1 GGFSLYTRTVNMGL
15 YAAGEYVRLIDAL
28 FGSTDTSRVLASFM
42 HMCRREAFEKNPEI
56 RALVDE
62 HGVVGFGSQVLKTIV
77 AWICLQVVTHGRSR
91 PYRMEL
97 VYSNVQ
103 AGASA
108 FCPRKF
114 IDSSGRPLP
123 AAAQA
128 AAPSRRRTPDAGT
141 PMTPPA
147 PSDKGDEDEGDAY
160 YALSDQEGTSH
171 MDPDWDQRLME
182 ALRKLSL
189 RNEQHAQSQ
198 SQSQGQNQGLNQSQ
212 GQSQSQNP
220 NPNQQSSLWSTLL
233 MVRESAA
240 ILAQGAGSD
249 GSSSDSDP
257 CSVRHGRRMSAPF
270 ESAPASLVSSPQHP
284 ATPGLRGRTP
294 RRWSS
299 TEVPALGG
307 QAAAAAHESR
317 WLQQE
322 FPRKPLLFNLARFIP
337 VASSAYGH
345 SFMRVL
351 GLAHGMV
358 DARALIAEFGDY
370 EVGISQSASSA
381 SIADQSAARLPR
393 AQPMSSYHT
402 HSAYRAARPDSQRQY
417 ERRHF
422 RAASPCTPS
431 RRPPPVRRH
440 RRRRPVS
447 EHPNHFCFAQHT
459 GIPLGDLLFS
469 SYVPPIVPGVSNAAS
484 AQAEA

>member
-1 GGFSLYTRTVNMGL
+1 STTAAGYSVVNQSLAAAERLLEGGFSLYTRTVNMGL

-299 TEVPALGG
+299 TE
-307 QAAAAAHESR
+307 
-317 WLQQE
+317 
-322 FPRKPLLFNLARFIP
+322 
-337 VASSAYGH
+337 
-345 SFMRVL
+345 
-351 GLAHGMV
+351 
-358 DARALIAEFGDY
+358 
-370 EVGISQSASSA
+370 
-381 SIADQSAARLPR
+381 
-393 AQPMSSYHT
+393 
-402 HSAYRAARPDSQRQY
+402 
-417 ERRHF
+417 
-422 RAASPCTPS
+422 
-431 RRPPPVRRH
+431 
-440 RRRRPVS
+440 
-447 EHPNHFCFAQHT
+447 
-459 GIPLGDLLFS
+459 
-469 SYVPPIVPGVSNAAS
+469 
-484 AQAEA
+484 